1 MRLSRPRLVIPQWQ
15 SIQWSGVS
23 DGYGTELREYG
34 IRNTLEGTLQ
44 NRTRCGVFPR
54 LPRAIVQS
62 TERAGNP
69 TTQTTRPF
77 DWLSNGHVP
86 ALALRQRLP
95 ETAKRTLLPLFCHFL
110 PSCLISVHKGR
121 PDRSQTDG
129 AVRTRPRRRRR
140 PRGPNQ
146 ASTRPAR
153 DTRGRADSA
162 ERGRCAVVCVQNT
175 ENRIPTED
183 SRSIPCVVIILYSF
197 QITSAGQL
205 WLFPANSPSPIRE
218 NHPPTR
224 EPTREPAPPP
234 RTHLT
239 SHLALCTARCFT
251 HVQPAPCSRKCRSC
265 IIGSGESGSDDYRRW
280 RHPRHGPPCCSSLQS
295 CSATLA

>member
-1 MRLSRPRLVIPQWQ
+1 MPCVRGCPSQQ
-15 SIQWSGVS
+15 NAHC
-23 DGYGTELREYG
+23 LR
-34 IRNTLEGTLQ
+34 
-44 NRTRCGVFPR
+44 CF
-54 LPRAIVQS
+54 AIS
-62 TERAGNP
+62 S
-69 TTQTTRPF
+69 
-77 DWLSNGHVP
+77 W
-86 ALALRQRLP
+86 
-95 ETAKRTLLPLFCHFL
+95 
-110 PSCLISVHKGR
+110 CLISVYIGR

-129 AVRTRPRRRRR
+129 AVRTRPRTRRR

-146 ASTRPAR
+146 ASTHPAR

-162 ERGRCAVVCVQNT
+162 ERGPVCCVVCTEYRRQTPYSLHRGFPRYSVQST
-175 ENRIPTED
+175 W
-183 SRSIPCVVIILYSF
+183 F
-197 QITSAGQL
+197 QITNECWPP

-280 RHPRHGPPCCSSLQS
+280 RHPRHVPPSSSSLQS